1 MDINKKSSKSNNTP
15 LVIALILIPV
25 LFIFGT
31 MLIVGIVLTTNRPD
45 IKLTVSEAT
54 NIKSDQATFNLSV
67 EGDSNKINEKGFV
80 YGTASN
86 PEIQTRVSN
95 SNPIYEI
102 FTGYSYDSY
111 RNVGNYI
118 ELDKNG
124 NVGIIDDLAPETKY
138 YVRAYA
144 MTDYGTIYGNEVSFS
159 TLNFNKTNS
168 LNNSYD
174 NSLPKD
180 STPESRDA
188 KRRADVNLILD
199 AILKL
204 KSQNPEKIPSY
215 PQLSPVPK
223 NLRIGEVFEN
233 TPCTYSDIQ
242 DDEILLSNALKSSGF
257 NIPQDPQFKSVA
269 CTDYS
274 ITLEPNK
281 TITISAPNA
290 EISVIKV
297 NSVSQ

>member
-1 MDINKKSSKSNNTP
+1 MDINKKSSKSNSLP
-15 LVIALILIPV
+15 VVLALIIVPV

-31 MLIVGIVLTTNRPD
+31 MMIIAIVMTTTRPT
-45 IKLTVSEAT
+45 IKLTLSEAT
-54 NIKSDQATFNLSV
+54 NITDSSANFSV
-67 EGDSNKINEKGFV
+67 NIEGDKDKIQSKGFV

-86 PEIQTRVSN
+86 PEIKSRTNN
-95 SNPIYEI
+95 SNPFSDLFNSYNYSEI
-102 FTGYSYDSY
+102 TGTYVEMS
-111 RNVGNYI
+111 
-118 ELDKNG
+118 EDKN
-124 NVGIIDDLAPETKY
+124 NAIADDLLPETKY

-144 MTDYGTIYGNEVSFS
+144 MTGAGITYSNELSFMTKENYAEMPKRIYYESQPIGT
-159 TLNFNKTNS
+159 
-168 LNNSYD
+168 
-174 NSLPKD
+174 
-180 STPESRDA
+180 TPESRDD
-188 KRRADVNLILD
+188 KRQKDVNEILD

-204 KSQNPEKIPSY
+204 KARNPKKIPSY

-223 NLRIGEVFEN
+223 NLRIGGIFEN

-242 DDEILLSNALKSSGF
+242 DDEIELSNSLKDFGF

-281 TITISAPNA
+281 TITVSAPNA

-297 NSVSQ
+297 NSANK